1 MKIKKVMLSLMTA
14 VMITGTFSMTAFA
27 NAEEPADE
35 TETTVKEEQTED
47 AEKSAETGDALTPD
61 GNMTLVNDVGSET
74 EAGKQFIT
82 MVTKSGNYF
91 YLIIDRDDEGEQTVH
106 FLNQVDEADLMALMD
121 EEQAAGLTQ
130 SGETAN
136 TETGTENVTPDQE
149 TVEETEPAEEESV
162 GEATAEKQEE
172 KKSGNMLPAIILLV
186 AVVIGGG
193 VFAFMKL
200 TGKKEQEK
208 EKGKPDPDDEYQ
220 DEDDE
225 EYLIPD
231 DFEDREEDEE
241 NESDN
246 GEKDNQI

>member
-27 NAEEPADE
+27 NAEESAEKAE
-35 TETTVKEEQTED
+35 TAIKEEQTAD
-47 AEKSAETGDALTPD
+47 DALTPD
-61 GNMTLVNDVGSET
+61 GNMTLVDDVGSET

-91 YLIIDRDDEGEQTVH
+91 YLIIDRDDKGEQTVH

-121 EEQAAGLTQ
+121 EEQSAGVTQ
-130 SGETAN
+130 SEETAN
-136 TETGTENVTPDQE
+136 TETGTETVAPDQE
-149 TVEETEPAEEESV
+149 TVEEIEPTEEESV
-162 GEATAEKQEE
+162 EESTVEKQEE
-172 KKSGNMLPAIILLV
+172 KKSGNMLPAIILLA

-193 VFAFMKL
+193 VFAFIKL
-200 TGKKEQEK
+200 KGKKEQEK
-208 EKGKPDPDDEYQ
+208 EKPDPDDEYQ

-231 DFEDREEDEE
+231 DFEDREDEVEDEE
-241 NESDN
+241 
-246 GEKDNQI
+246 KVAYK

>member
-35 TETTVKEEQTED
+35 AETAVKEEQT
-47 AEKSAETGDALTPD
+47 AEAEASAETGDDALTPD
-61 GNMTLVNDVGSET
+61 GNMTLVDDVGSET

-136 TETGTENVTPDQE
+136 TETGTETVTPDQE
-149 TVEETEPAEEESV
+149 TVEETDAAEEESV
-162 GEATAEKQEE
+162 EEPKAEKQEE
-172 KKSGNMLPAIILLV
+172 KKSGSMIPAIILL

-200 TGKKEQEK
+200 KGKKEQEK
-208 EKGKPDPDDEYQ
+208 EKPDPDDEYQ
-220 DEDDE
+220 DADDE

-231 DFEDREEDEE
+231 DFEDREEDEI
-241 NESDN
+241 SDDEED
-246 GEKDNQI
+246 GQA

>member
-1 MKIKKVMLSLMTA
+1 MKIKKVMLSLISLMTA

-47 AEKSAETGDALTPD
+47 VEESAETGDDALTPD
-61 GNMTLVNDVGSET
+61 GNMTLVDDVGSET

-91 YLIIDRDDEGEQTVH
+91 YLIIDRDEEGEQTVH

-121 EEQAAGLTQ
+121 EEQSTGAAQ
-130 SGETAN
+130 SEETAN
-136 TETGTENVTPDQE
+136 TDTGTETVTPDQE
-149 TVEETEPAEEESV
+149 TVEETEPAVEEAVEESS
-162 GEATAEKQEE
+162 AEKQEE
-172 KKSGNMLPAIILLV
+172 KKSGNMLPAIILLA

-200 TGKKEQEK
+200 KGKKEQEK
-208 EKGKPDPDDEYQ
+208 EKPDPDDEYQ

-231 DFEDREEDEE
+231 DFDDEE
-241 NESDN
+241 HE
-246 GEKDNQI
+246 EEIKILEERK

>member
-35 TETTVKEEQTED
+35 AETAVKEEQTED
-47 AEKSAETGDALTPD
+47 AEASAETGDDALTPD
-61 GNMTLVNDVGSET
+61 GNMTLVDDVGLET

-106 FLNQVDEADLMALMD
+106 FLNQVDEADLMALM
-121 EEQAAGLTQ
+121 EEAQSTGLTQ
-130 SGETAN
+130 GEDTTN
-136 TETGTENVTPDQE
+136 TETGTEIVTPNQE
-149 TVEETEPAEEESV
+149 TVEETEPAEEESA
-162 GEATAEKQEE
+162 EDATTERQEE
-172 KKSGNMLPAIILLV
+172 KKSGSMLPAIILLAV
-186 AVVIGGG
+186 VVIGGG

-200 TGKKEQEK
+200 KGKKEQEK
-208 EKGKPDPDDEYQ
+208 EKPDPDDEYQ
-220 DEDDE
+220 DEEDE

-231 DFEDREEDEE
+231 DFEDREEDMEE
-241 NESDN
+241 DE
-246 GEKDNQI
+246 EEQV

>member
-47 AEKSAETGDALTPD
+47 AEESAETGDALTPD
-61 GNMTLVNDVGSET
+61 GNMTLVDDVGSET

-121 EEQAAGLTQ
+121 EEQSTGLTQ
-130 SGETAN
+130 SE
-136 TETGTENVTPDQE
+136 V
-149 TVEETEPAEEESV
+149 VWY
-162 GEATAEKQEE
+162 
-172 KKSGNMLPAIILLV
+172 KKS
-186 AVVIGGG
+186 
-193 VFAFMKL
+193 
-200 TGKKEQEK
+200 
-208 EKGKPDPDDEYQ
+208 
-220 DEDDE
+220 
-225 EYLIPD
+225 
-231 DFEDREEDEE
+231 
-241 NESDN
+241 
-246 GEKDNQI
+246 

>member
-1 MKIKKVMLSLMTA
+1 MKIKKVILSLMTA

-27 NAEEPADE
+27 NAEEPADGAE
-35 TETTVKEEQTED
+35 TAVEEEQTENV
-47 AEKSAETGDALTPD
+47 EESAETGDALTPD
-61 GNMTLVNDVGSET
+61 GNMTLVDDVGSET

-121 EEQAAGLTQ
+121 EEQSTGLTQ
-130 SGETAN
+130 SEETAN
-136 TETGTENVTPDQE
+136 TETVAPDQE
-149 TVEETEPAEEESV
+149 TMEETEPAGEESV
-162 GEATAEKQEE
+162 KEETTKKQEE
-172 KKSGNMLPAIILLV
+172 KKSGNILPAIILLA

-200 TGKKEQEK
+200 KGKKEQEK
-208 EKGKPDPDDEYQ
+208 EKPDPDDEYQ

-231 DFEDREEDEE
+231 DFEDQEEDMKEDEE
-241 NESDN
+241 E
-246 GEKDNQI
+246 QV

>member
-27 NAEEPADE
+27 NAEEPADKAE
-35 TETTVKEEQTED
+35 TAVKEEQTGD
-47 AEKSAETGDALTPD
+47 AEASAETGDDALTPD
-61 GNMTLVNDVGSET
+61 GNMTLVDDVGSET

-91 YLIIDRDDEGEQTVH
+91 YVIIDRDDEGEQTVH

-130 SGETAN
+130 SEETAN
-136 TETGTENVTPDQE
+136 TETGTETVTSNQE
-149 TVEETEPAEEESV
+149 TAEETEPVEEASV
-162 GEATAEKQEE
+162 KEATIEKQDE

-186 AVVIGGG
+186 AVVIGCG

-200 TGKKEQEK
+200 KGKKEQEK
-208 EKGKPDPDDEYQ
+208 EKPDPDDEYL

-225 EYLIPD
+225 EYLLPD
-231 DFEDREEDEE
+231 DFEDREEDEI
-241 NESDN
+241 SDDEED
-246 GEKDNQI
+246 GQA

>member
-47 AEKSAETGDALTPD
+47 AEESAETGDDALTPD
-61 GNMTLVNDVGSET
+61 GNMTLVDDVGSET

-121 EEQAAGLTQ
+121 EAQSTGLTQ
-130 SGETAN
+130 GEDTAN
-136 TETGTENVTPDQE
+136 TETGTETVTPDQE
-149 TVEETEPAEEESV
+149 TVEETDAAEEESV
-162 GEATAEKQEE
+162 EEPKAEKQEE
-172 KKSGNMLPAIILLV
+172 KKSGSMIPAIILLA

-200 TGKKEQEK
+200 KGKKEQEK
-208 EKGKPDPDDEYQ
+208 EKPDPDDEYQ
-220 DEDDE
+220 DEDEE

-231 DFEDREEDEE
+231 DFEDWKEEDDDHIE
-241 NESDN
+241 
-246 GEKDNQI
+246 

>member
-35 TETTVKEEQTED
+35 AKTAVKEEQAED
-47 AEKSAETGDALTPD
+47 AETSAETGDALTPD
-61 GNMTLVNDVGSET
+61 GNMTLVDDVGSET

-91 YLIIDRDDEGEQTVH
+91 YLIIDRDDKGEQTVH

-121 EEQAAGLTQ
+121 EEQTAGLTQ
-130 SGETAN
+130 GEETAN
-136 TETGTENVTPDQE
+136 TETETE
-149 TVEETEPAEEESV
+149 TVMPNQERVEEIEPAEEASV
-162 GEATAEKQEE
+162 EEPTAEKQEE
-172 KKSGNMLPAIILLV
+172 KKSSNMLPAIILLA

-200 TGKKEQEK
+200 KEKKEQEK
-208 EKGKPDPDDEYQ
+208 EKPDP
-220 DEDDE
+220 DDE

>member
-27 NAEEPADE
+27 NAKEPADE
-35 TETTVKEEQTED
+35 AESVAKEEQTEN
-47 AEKSAETGDALTPD
+47 AEESGETGDALTPD
-61 GNMTLVNDVGSET
+61 GNMTLVDDVGSET

-121 EEQAAGLTQ
+121 EEQSTGLTQ
-130 SGETAN
+130 SEETAN
-136 TETGTENVTPDQE
+136 TETGTETVTRDQE

-162 GEATAEKQEE
+162 EEPTAEKQEE
-172 KKSGNMLPAIILLV
+172 KKLGSMLPAIILL
-186 AVVIGGG
+186 AALVIGGG

-200 TGKKEQEK
+200 KGKKEQEK
-208 EKGKPDPDDEYQ
+208 EKPDPDDEYQ

-225 EYLIPD
+225 EYLLPD
-231 DFEDREEDEE
+231 DFEDREEDEI
-241 NESDN
+241 SDDEED
-246 GEKDNQI
+246 GQA